1 MNVQVLSDQV
11 LLNHYLSG
19 DRSAISQLIERH
31 SRRVKDY
38 IHMMVKDRDVA
49 DDIFQETFI
58 KAVRVIDE
66 GRYTDNGKFLSWI
79 LRIAHNQVID
89 HFRAQRQ
96 NKSVSESEAGY
107 DVLGTLKLAE
117 RTVEDAM
124 VCEQIERDV
133 RALGRTAAR
142 RTARSGDDALFL
154 GSEFQGYSRADQ
166 REYQHRAG
174 AHALCAHQPA
184 ENDQRKKSD
193 SELTLHNNPRPA
205 ALYEQ
210 SKLMT
215 GPMEDIDKNEVS
227 DNGISEDEDLMM
239 REVIQ
244 GDADL
249 CYLHHYLSE
258 VFRNGDNF

>member
-96 NKSVSESEAGY
+96 NKSVSEAEAGY
-107 DVLGTLKLAE
+107 DVLGTLKLSE
-117 RTVEDAM
+117 RTVEDSM

-133 RALGRTAAR
+133 RALVE
-142 RTARSGDDALFL
+142 LL
-154 GSEFQGYSRADQ
+154 PSEQ
-166 REYQHRAG
+166 REVVIMRYFSGLSFKAIAEQTDVSINT
-174 AHALCAHQPA
+174 ALG
-184 ENDQRKKSD
+184 RM
-193 SELTLHNNPRPA
+193 RY
-205 ALYEQ
+205 ALINLRRMIKE
-210 SKLMT
+210 
-215 GPMEDIDKNEVS
+215 KNL
-227 DNGISEDEDLMM
+227 I
-239 REVIQ
+239 
-244 GDADL
+244 
-249 CYLHHYLSE
+249 LS
-258 VFRNGDNF
+258 